1 MEMFDVKDTFNKKI
15 DVLELEL
22 KKLKALNEEKI
33 TEVNQ
38 LTEKNVNI
46 VNQHKKTESDLKS
59 ITESF
64 RNIET
69 ELNKKLIFWKSAKE
83 KFNKIIIK
91 NKTFINNTFPI
102 KENNE
107 KDNFSNPLNGIK
119 ILLQKNLNNNFNNLV
134 SHKFK
139 ECEKNVNYNLMNKD
153 YLFKSF
159 EKYCLQLKYF
169 SSLMNNVN
177 SGLISNLDIF
187 LEGIKEHVN
196 FLHSNVELKTEH
208 RGYLYPLD
216 KLKMHLFCIQQII
229 RSISF
234 FIKILCRKIE
244 SLLSNFDKTNNNNS
258 SKNFDNNLI
267 NVYTNINILIFL
279 FNKTLTYTDLIGR
292 YFSIMIREERKIVN
306 IDADNDFFSN
316 RTKINK
322 NLKNSS
328 NRFLQSLK
336 IMTKQLNILF
346 NFDLNYHLKNFKIT
360 SDNSAMIII
369 NVSQDYLRK
378 ITYPNIV
385 NSIEGIHM
393 FNKIFTQE
401 YQKNFKIELSELIL
415 NFELKLELEYKMFE
429 IIKEENRLKY
439 NYPIINLS
447 SLRLNNDN
455 LKNSLKELSLFFS
468 QDLFTQIIQIFKIN
482 SWEFSSNSYFKNSN
496 NFTDGDILMS
506 IFSNSTINFI
516 VSNLLQQKS
525 LIKSYLSSEP
535 GIEYEEAIRDK
546 NILKEML
553 EKENNSTRDKENYHL
568 KLGEYEEDLKKLKE
582 QVLLQE
588 NELDVCKLKLMKPR
602 EEIKSSDSDYG
613 LLDNFENTS
622 NSNKIEVENQDCSL
636 KELIDNGIN
645 LLDLPKEILSD
656 DVHSGKQRSSYKL
669 TDKDNKAIPLTNFKI
684 KSDNITEDLNVIYHR
699 KILDKIQK
707 YTAKIKNIDI
717 KVMANIQSQDIKRE
731 YDEKFFQFKKENT
744 TEIDDLNEQIKN
756 LKISHAGYT
765 ENIDF
770 LTNIMVDYES
780 LKEYVVNCKN
790 CAKYIRP
797 IGGNK

>member
-1 MEMFDVKDTFNKKI
+1 MEMFDVKDSFNKKI
-15 DVLELEL
+15 DELEIEL
-22 KKLKALNEEKI
+22 KKFKAINEEKI

-38 LTEKNVNI
+38 LTEKNVYIANL
-46 VNQHKKTESDLKS
+46 QKKTESDLKS
-59 ITESF
+59 ITENF
-64 RNIET
+64 RNIEN
-69 ELNKKLIFWKSAKE
+69 ELNKKIICWKSAKE
-83 KFNKIIIK
+83 KFNDIIK
-91 NKTFINNTFPI
+91 QNKTFINNNFPI
-102 KENNE
+102 KEINE
-107 KDNFSNPLNGIK
+107 NDIFSNPLKGIK
-119 ILLQKNLNNNFNNLV
+119 ILLQKNFNNNINKLNNDIKEYEEKTNFNILNR
-134 SHKFK
+134 
-139 ECEKNVNYNLMNKD
+139 D

-159 EKYCLQLKYF
+159 EKYGLQLKHF

-187 LEGIKEHVN
+187 LEGLKEHIN

-234 FIKILCRKIE
+234 FIKILNRKIE

-258 SKNFDNNLI
+258 LKNFDNDLI
-267 NVYTNINILIFL
+267 HVYTNLNILIFL
-279 FNKTLTYTDLIGR
+279 FNKSVTYTDLLGR

-316 RTKINK
+316 RTRINK
-322 NLKNSS
+322 NLKNSC

-336 IMTKQLNILF
+336 LMTKNLNILF
-346 NFDLNYHLKNFKIT
+346 NFDLNYHLKSFKIT

-369 NVSQDYLRK
+369 NVNQDYFKR
-378 ITYPNIV
+378 ITYPNIA

-393 FNKIFTQE
+393 LNKIFTQE
-401 YQKNFKIELSELIL
+401 FQKNFKIELSELIT

-468 QDLFTQIIQIFKIN
+468 QDLFTQVIQIFKIN
-482 SWEFSSNSYFKNSN
+482 SWEFSCTTNKRNSN
-496 NFTDGDILMS
+496 NLIDGDILMS
-506 IFSNSTINFI
+506 IFSNRTINFI
-516 VSNLLQQKS
+516 VNNMLQQKS

-535 GIEYEEAIRDK
+535 GIDYEEAIRDK
-546 NILKEML
+546 NILREML
-553 EKENNSTRDKENYHL
+553 EKENNSARDKENYHI
-568 KLGEYEEDLKKLKE
+568 KLGEYEEDLKKFKE
-582 QVLLQE
+582 KVLLQE
-588 NELDVCKLKLMKPR
+588 NELDVYKLKLMKPR
-602 EEIKSSDSDYG
+602 EEIKSSIDDE
-613 LLDNFENTS
+613 LIDNYENKS
-622 NSNKIEVENQDCSL
+622 RNNKIENGIQDCSL
-636 KELIDNGIN
+636 KELIENGIN
-645 LLDLPKEILSD
+645 LVDLPKEILSD
-656 DVHSGKQRSSYKL
+656 DVHSGKQRSSFKL

-684 KSDNITEDLNVIYHR
+684 KSDNINEDLNVIYHR
-699 KILDKIQK
+699 KILDKVQK

-731 YDEKFFQFKKENT
+731 YDEKLSQFKKENT
-744 TEIDDLNEQIKN
+744 TEIDDLNEQIKS

-770 LTNIMVDYES
+770 LTNVMVDYES
-780 LKEYVVNCKN
+780 LKEYVINCKN